1 MVRDNN
7 AVMGDTWGLET
18 PLWFA
23 PSGTEARDELSF
35 HRSNDFAH
43 VGAEVRAVRERVGVT
58 EIANFAKYEVTG
70 EGAEAWLSH
79 LMTNSM
85 PRIGRLVL
93 TPMLNERGRL
103 IGDFTIAKA
112 AENRF
117 MIWGS
122 SGAQI
127 YHMRWFE
134 RHLPDDG
141 SVCIHRFG
149 QTLVG
154 LSIAGPRSRDVLA
167 GLADI
172 DVSNSAFRFMDYR
185 EMDVA
190 GCPCR
195 VNRISYTGDLGYEIW
210 MEPAYERTV
219 YQAIKVAGET
229 HGMADFGMRA
239 LLSMR
244 LEKNFPTWFAELR
257 PIYGAFEGS
266 MDRFVKLSKNDF
278 IGRQA
283 AAEEHERG
291 PKARRVSLIIEA
303 DDTDVMGDEPVWARV
318 GDGEYDL
325 VSPPHGYGAKRFDG
339 DGQETPAPPAQSD
352 GDWRVVGW
360 VTSGGYGHWVQQ
372 SLAQAYVP
380 AELSETSEQGMFQV
394 EILGRRFD
402 ARIAVEP
409 PFDPNGERMR
419 S

>member
-1 MVRDNN
+1 M
-7 AVMGDTWGLET
+7 
-18 PLWFA
+18 
-23 PSGTEARDELSF
+23 
-35 HRSNDFAH
+35 
-43 VGAEVRAVRERVGVT
+43 RERVGIA

-70 EGAEAWLSH
+70 EEAEAWLSH
-79 LMTNSM
+79 LMTNTM
-85 PRIGRLVL
+85 PRTGRLVL
-93 TPMLNERGRL
+93 TQMLNERGRL

-112 AENRF
+112 DVNRF

-134 RHLPDDG
+134 RHFPGDG
-141 SVCIHRFG
+141 SVSIHRFG

-154 LSIAGPRSRDVLA
+154 LSIARPRSRDVLEQ
-167 GLADI
+167 LADI
-172 DVSNSAFRFMDYR
+172 DVSKDAFRFMDYR

-195 VNRISYTGDLGYEIW
+195 VNRMSYTGDLGYEIW

-219 YQAIKVAGET
+219 YHALKAAGEN
-229 HGMADFGMRA
+229 HGIVDFGMRA

-257 PIYGAFEGS
+257 PIYRAYEGS

-283 AAEEHERG
+283 AAEEQERG
-291 PKARRVSLIIEA
+291 PESRRVSLIIDA

-318 GDGEYDL
+318 GDEDYGL
-325 VSPPHGYGAKRFDG
+325 VSQTHGYGATRFDADADA
-339 DGQETPAPPAQSD
+339 DGNATPAPPSQRD

-360 VTSGGYGHWVQQ
+360 VTSGGYDHWVEK

-380 AELSETSEQGMFQV
+380 AELAEVANGGCSRSKSSAVSLPPASRSNRLSIRPAKGCGLKSPRGATIS
-394 EILGRRFD
+394 RF
-402 ARIAVEP
+402 E
-409 PFDPNGERMR
+409 FGGHMR
-419 S
+419 